1 MSGAAHTI
9 APPYPHVHTLLDGC
23 DFTIYDMI
31 ARNAGLYPHKVAIV
45 YDGRRTDFK
54 TYKKLCDQYAAGLSG
69 EGVAAGDRIA
79 VLAGNCDDFLILCG
93 AAAKIGAIVVPV
105 NWRLGEEEIEYILN
119 DSTPK
124 LLVSGSEYR
133 DLACRAASKVG
144 SVQKHYSFQ
153 ADAGE
158 GDGIPFRSLCR
169 EDGYEDV
176 AAVSGDPAYMIIHTA
191 AVGGKPKGCL
201 LSQGNMI
208 AVGLQIAELLKL
220 DSQDC
225 HVCILPLFHI
235 GGLAMTMATMQQGGK
250 NVIVDRFDPLL
261 VLKLIEKERGTFFV
275 AFPPILAS
283 LLDAQ
288 EKEPSAF
295 DAASLRIVCG
305 MDSPETLERFFRINP
320 QAAFYSLYGQTEAM
334 PVSGCN
340 YKEKP
345 GSIGPPAILTR
356 VALFDDLDQEMAPGA
371 TGEICVRS
379 PAVFQGYWNLKE
391 ETAHTFRNGWHH
403 TGDLGRC
410 DEDGYLW
417 YAGRKPEKELIK
429 PGGENVYPAEVEKV
443 ILSHGAIGEV
453 CVIGVPDPEW
463 GEAVKAVCVLKKG
476 RAVSAGELIDFVA
489 SKIARYKK
497 PKHVLF
503 AESLP
508 KTATGA
514 VNREEVKKAYPG
526 TN

>member
-1 MSGAAHTI
+1 MMMR
-9 APPYPHVHTLLDGC
+9 LC
-23 DFTIYDMI
+23 DFTMYDMI
-31 ARNAGLYPHKVAIV
+31 ARNACLYPDKAAIV

-54 TYKKLCDQYAAGLSG
+54 TYKKLCDQYAAGLGG

-79 VLAGNCDDFLILCG
+79 VLAVNRDDFLILCG
-93 AAAKIGAIVVPV
+93 AAAKIGAIVVPI

-124 LLVSGSEYR
+124 LLVSGSEYD
-133 DLACRAASKVG
+133 DLARRAASNVG

-153 ADAGE
+153 ADGAE
-158 GDGIPFRSLCR
+158 GDCIPFRTLCR
-169 EDGYEDV
+169 EEGYEDM

-208 AVGLQIAELLKL
+208 AIGLQIAQLLKL
-220 DSQDC
+220 GIRDC
-225 HVCILPLFHI
+225 HICILPLFHI
-235 GGLAMTMATMQQGGK
+235 GGLAMTMATMHQGGK

-261 VLKLIEKERGTFFV
+261 VLKLIEKEGGTFFV

-283 LLDAQ
+283 ILDVQ

-305 MDSPETLERFFRINP
+305 MDSPETLERFFKINP
-320 QAAFYSLYGQTEAM
+320 QATFYSLYGQTESM

-340 YKEKP
+340 YREKP

-356 VALFDDLDQEMAPGA
+356 IALFDDLDGEVAPGT

-379 PAVFQGYWNLKE
+379 PAVFQGYWNRSE
-391 ETAHTFRNGWHH
+391 ETAYTFRNGWHH
-403 TGDLGRC
+403 TGDLARF
-410 DEDGYLW
+410 DENGFLW

-443 ILSHGAIGEV
+443 ILKHGAIEEV
-453 CVIGVPDPEW
+453 SVIGVPDPEW

-476 RAVSAGELIDFVA
+476 SAVSAGELIDFVA
-489 SKIARYKK
+489 SQIARYKK
-497 PKHVLF
+497 PKYVVF
-503 AESLP
+503 VESLP
-508 KTATGA
+508 KTATGV

>member
-1 MSGAAHTI
+1 MSRAAHIIT
-9 APPYPHVHTLLDGC
+9 PPYPHVLTPMDCC
-23 DFTIYDMI
+23 DFTIYDLI
-31 ARNAGLYPHKVAIV
+31 ARNAGIYPDKAAIV
-45 YDGRRTDFK
+45 YDDRRTDFK
-54 TYKKLCDQYAAGLSG
+54 TYKKLCDQYTAGLSG
-69 EGVAAGDRIA
+69 EGVEAGDRIA

-105 NWRLGEEEIEYILN
+105 NWRLGEEEIEYILK
-119 DSTPK
+119 DTTPK
-124 LLVSGSEYR
+124 FIVSGSEYR
-133 DLACRAASKVG
+133 DLASRAASKVG

-153 ADAGE
+153 ADAAE
-158 GDGIPFRSLCR
+158 GDGIPFRTLCR
-169 EDGYEDV
+169 EEGYEDV

-208 AVGLQIAELLKL
+208 AVGLQVAELLKL
-220 DSQDC
+220 GNRDC
-225 HVCILPLFHI
+225 HLCILPLFHI
-235 GGLAMTMATMQQGGK
+235 GGLAMTMATMHQGGK
-250 NVIVDRFDPLL
+250 NVLVSRFDPLL
-261 VLKLIEKERGTFFV
+261 VLDLIAREEGTFFT

-283 LLDAQ
+283 ILDVQ
-288 EKEPSAF
+288 EKDSF
-295 DAASLRIVCG
+295 AAPSLRIVCG

-356 VALFDDLDQEMAPGA
+356 VALFDDLDREAAPGT

-379 PAVFQGYWNLKE
+379 PAVFQGYWNRPE
-391 ETAHTFRNGWHH
+391 ETAYTFRNGWHH

-410 DEDGYLW
+410 DEEGYLW

-443 ILSHGAIGEV
+443 ILGHGAVDEV

-463 GEAVKAVCVLKKG
+463 GEAVKAVCVLRKG
-476 RAVSAGELIDFVA
+476 SAVSAGELIDFVA
-489 SKIARYKK
+489 SKIARFKK
-497 PKHVLF
+497 PKYVLF
-503 AESLP
+503 VERLP

-514 VNREEVKKAYPG
+514 VNREEVKKAYPE

>member
-1 MSGAAHTI
+1 M
-9 APPYPHVHTLLDGC
+9 PQFPHQLTQTNSC
-23 DFTIYDMI
+23 DFKIYDLI
-31 ARNAGLYPHKVAIV
+31 ARNAGLYPDKTALV
-45 YDGRRTDFK
+45 YDDRRTDFK
-54 TYKKLCDQYAAGLSG
+54 TYKKLCDEYAAGLG
-69 EGVAAGDRIA
+69 AEGVEAGDRIA

-105 NWRLGEEEIEYILN
+105 NWRLGEEEIVYILG

-124 LLVSGSEYR
+124 FLVSGSEYNE
-133 DLACRAASKVG
+133 LAGRAAAKVG
-144 SVQKHYSFQ
+144 SIQRHYSFK
-153 ADAGE
+153 AE
-158 GDGIPFRSLCR
+158 EDGCGCIPFRTLR
-169 EDGYEDV
+169 RDEAYGETGG
-176 AAVSGDPAYMIIHTA
+176 AAISGDPAYMIIHTA

-208 AVGLQIAELLKL
+208 AVGLQIAQLLKL
-220 DSQDC
+220 DSRDC
-225 HVCILPLFHI
+225 HLCILPLFHI
-235 GGLAMTMATMQQGGK
+235 GGLAMTWATMHQGGE
-250 NVIVDRFDPLL
+250 NVIVDRFDPL
-261 VLKLIEKERGTFFV
+261 VALKLIAKEKGTFFA
-275 AFPPILAS
+275 AFPPILSS

-295 DAASLRIVCG
+295 DTASLRIVCG
-305 MDSPETLERFFRINP
+305 MDSPETLERFFKINA

-340 YKEKP
+340 YQEKP

-356 VALFDDLDQEMAPGA
+356 VALFDDLDREAAPG
-371 TGEICVRS
+371 TPGEICVRS
-379 PAVFQGYWNLKE
+379 PAVFRGYWNLKE
-391 ETAHTFRNGWHH
+391 ETAYTFRNGWHH

-443 ILSHGAIGEV
+443 ILSHGAIEEV
-453 CVIGVPDPEW
+453 SVIGVPDPEW
-463 GEAVKAVCVLKKG
+463 GEAVKAVCVLRKG
-476 RAVSAGELIDFVA
+476 SAVSAGELIEFVA
-489 SKIARYKK
+489 AKIARYKK
-497 PKHVLF
+497 PKYVLF
-503 AESLP
+503 VESLP
-508 KTATGA
+508 KTANGA